1 MEFVNENIIE
11 QGIDLEEITKFAE
24 SVGKNFDSLK
34 IEELKG
40 LIEQFKN
47 KDNKEEPKKEEKK
60 EEVKKEPKN
69 EEEVKEEPKKEE
81 VKEEPKKEE
90 VKEEPKK
97 KKKIKKMKIK

>member
-1 MEFVNENIIE
+1 MEDDQEKRMEFINENIIE

-34 IEELKG
+34 IDELKG

-47 KDNKEEPKKEEKK
+47 KDNKEEPKKEEEK
-60 EEVKKEPKN
+60 
-69 EEEVKEEPKKEE
+69 KEEPKKEE

-90 VKEEPKK
+90 EKKEEPKK
-97 KKKIKKMKIK
+97 VRKKI